1 MVFMISCE
9 DRSRKPYAIPIQ
21 CMPYVGMNETNA
33 RKRIKAIIKAM
44 VDREMKLEGIFEFG
58 CLGFNYHVIFILMQG
73 LCLMENSITFST
85 EAIHG
90 LYQYFE

>member
-21 CMPYVGMNETNA
+21 RVPYVGMNETNA
-33 RKRIKAIIKAM
+33 RKLIKAIIKAM
-44 VDREMKLEGIFEFG
+44 VDGEMKVAGIFEFG